1 MLFIIRYV
9 ARLRFLE
16 KRWNASKVRFDHP
29 VVPSTFRPRNRE
41 TIDVSSFPPPPPF
54 VHQFFP
60 TCPLQNSP
68 LFPQFP
74 GTETHGR
81 HDTGSINREA
91 SCLDR
96 FGERFRAVEHRNGW
110 NIQESGGNREGNRSY
125 SLRPRRLADFTS
137 THAPIVRIG
146 RLSDEESSLW
156 K

>member
-29 VVPSTFRPRNRE
+29 VVPSTELCDLVIERLSTFRPSPSSSLCPPVFPNLS
-41 TIDVSSFPPPPPF
+41 TPKLASFSPVSR
-54 VHQFFP
+54 
-60 TCPLQNSP
+60 
-68 LFPQFP
+68 
-74 GTETHGR
+74 HGR

-110 NIQESGGNREGNRSY
+110 NIQESGSNREGSRSY

-137 THAPIVRIG
+137 IHAPIVRIG
-146 RLSDEESSLW
+146 RLSDQESSLW

>member
-1 MLFIIRYV
+1 MNVTNIYSNPLLLSITFYLSNIQTHVVYHS
-9 ARLRFLE
+9 LRCSFTISG
-16 KRWNASKVRFDHP
+16 KTMKCIKSSFRPPCSSFDR
-29 VVPSTFRPRNRE
+29 TFRPRNRE
-41 TIDVSSFPPPPPF
+41 TIDVPSFPPPRPF

-96 FGERFRAVEHRNGW
+96 FGERFRAVEHRNG
-110 NIQESGGNREGNRSY
+110 
-125 SLRPRRLADFTS
+125 
-137 THAPIVRIG
+137 
-146 RLSDEESSLW
+146 
-156 K
+156 